1 MTSLLKA
8 GRESKGGEVKGRIV
22 RQDLGKEIYR
32 FSAGCANAYDTGYT
46 AEFGSVCCL
55 AHLLLFTLVSFYY
68 YKTQAGAFTA
78 STTN

>member
-22 RQDLGKEIYR
+22 RQDLGKEIYSVR
-32 FSAGCANAYDTGYT
+32 AGCANANDTGHT
-46 AEFGSVCCL
+46 AEFGSVCFL
-55 AHLLLFTLVSFYY
+55 AYLLLFKLVSFYY